1 MSVFDDIKDI
11 TKQNEDYFKKLG
23 SVSNKAS
30 DRTKSEAYWENIR
43 AQVACIGSVGS
54 NGKKV
59 GIRPEIRNII
69 VKEFETVLFMGRDY
83 FTAYNKCDHA
93 GMAAAVIKQHSDV
106 SGRLKKV
113 GLTKL
118 GYSAQ
123 LLKDGA
129 TPYSVALVNKD
140 GKVLARTEYEDTNGQ
155 YSQAYNAG
163 QKIIDDINSRL
174 FPMSVADFNIP
185 GLARPDLASTLSR
198 AKCTRE
204 YNVALANFKLDCL
217 RLRKNNETYELQYRD
232 NTGAYRVVYRNPSV
246 ANITQYILATQAQRR

>member
-1 MSVFDDIKDI
+1 MSIFDTVKDI

-43 AQVACIGSVGS
+43 AQVACIGTIGS
-54 NGKKV
+54 NGKKI
-59 GIRPEIRNII
+59 GIRPEIRDII
-69 VKEFETVLFMGRDY
+69 VKEFEKVLFMSRNY
-83 FTAYNKCDHA
+83 FIAYDKCDHNA
-93 GMAAAVIKQHSDV
+93 MAAAVIKQHSDV
-106 SGRLKKV
+106 SGRLKKI

-118 GYSAQ
+118 GYGAQ
-123 LLKDGA
+123 LLKDGG

-140 GKVLARTEYEDTNGQ
+140 GKVLARTEYDDTNGQ

-174 FPMSVADFNIP
+174 FPKSTADFNIP

-204 YNVALANFKLDCL
+204 YNVALSKFKLDCL

-232 NTGAYRVVYRNPSV
+232 NTGAYKVVYRNPSV